1 MKIIRILPVLM
12 LGGAVLEAQPQ
23 WENPVKKLLKEG
35 KPVIGATITVASP
48 DVAAHAANAGY
59 DFLWIEMEHSP
70 ITLETARSMVL
81 ATRGLKAVP
90 FIRVPVNEL
99 WTAKRALDAGA
110 LGVIFPFSS
119 TPELAKQAVDAC
131 KYPPVG
137 RRGAGPGLASFRWQ
151 GPETYYDFSDR
162 NSMVINIIEE
172 KRAIEK
178 IDEIAATP
186 GLDVLFIGTN
196 DLSFSYG
203 KRGELNHD
211 VVQDAIKK
219 VVAAGK
225 KYGVPVGRP
234 VASAEQIEQH
244 MKEGFLFFQAPSDLN
259 VMAAGSRPLL
269 NALGKSGID
278 PKKTPLY

>member
-1 MKIIRILPVLM
+1 M
-12 LGGAVLEAQPQ
+12 ETQPL
-23 WENPVKKLLKEG
+23 WENPVRKQLKEG

-90 FIRVPVNEL
+90 FMRVPVNEL
-99 WTAKRALDAGA
+99 WMAKRVLDAGA
-110 LGVIFPFSS
+110 LGVMFPFNS
-119 TPELAKQAVDAC
+119 TPELARQAVDGC
-131 KYPPVG
+131 KYPPLG

-151 GPETYYDFSDR
+151 GPESYYDFADR
-162 NSMVINIIEE
+162 NVMVVNIIEE
-172 KRAIEK
+172 KRAIDNL
-178 IDEIAATP
+178 DEIASTP
-186 GLDVLFIGTN
+186 GIDVLFIGTN

-211 VVQDAIKK
+211 VVQDAIRK
-219 VVAAGK
+219 VVEAGR

-234 VASAEQIEQH
+234 VANAEQITQY

-259 VMAAGSRPLL
+259 MMAAGSRPLL
-269 NALGKSGID
+269 DVLGKSGID

>member
-1 MKIIRILPVLM
+1 MKLTTLIPLIV
-12 LGGAVLEAQPQ
+12 LGGATLEAQV
-23 WENPVKKLLKEG
+23 WENPVKKQLKEG
-35 KPVIGATITVASP
+35 KPVIGATVTVASP
-48 DVAAHAANAGY
+48 DVAAQAANMGF

-110 LGVIFPFSS
+110 LGVVFPFTS
-119 TPELAKQAVDAC
+119 TPELAKQAVNAC
-131 KYPPVG
+131 KYPPLG

-151 GPETYYDFSDR
+151 GPESYYDFSDR
-162 NSMVINIIEE
+162 NAMVITIIEE
-172 KRAIEK
+172 KRAVDQ
-178 IDEIAATP
+178 IDAIASTP
-186 GLDVLFIGTN
+186 GIDVLFIGTN

-203 KRGELNHD
+203 KRGD
-211 VVQDAIKK
+211 VNQPDVQEGIRK

-234 VASAEQIEQH
+234 AATPESIAEY
-244 MKEGFLFFQAPSDLN
+244 MKEGFLFFQGPADLVLMGN
-259 VMAAGSRPLL
+259 GARPLL

-278 PKKTPLY
+278 PKKQPLY